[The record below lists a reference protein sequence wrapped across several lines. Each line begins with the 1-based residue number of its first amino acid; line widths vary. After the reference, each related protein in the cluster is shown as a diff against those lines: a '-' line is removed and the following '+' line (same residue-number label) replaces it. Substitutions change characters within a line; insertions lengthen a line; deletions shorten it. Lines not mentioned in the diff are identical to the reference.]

1 MKKLLVA
8 TFLLFASTVSIFA
21 IDMSSEKIFEHPLN
35 EESKEFKEI
44 ESSLSDSAMKA
55 DFVQTKLIAKFKKS
69 LKSSGT
75 MMLQPGKGMM
85 WITEKP
91 YESKMVVTKDC
102 MKQQVAGGKVVSQ
115 NVEGNAIY
123 IAIAEAM
130 ENVFSGRFSQVKEV
144 FDAYFIIDKDE
155 WYIGLVPLSKEFSS
169 VVSFITLNGKDYI
182 EKVYME
188 EVGGNSI
195 LYEFDNVELRE
206 LYEEEKDL
214 FNF

>member
-155 WYIGLVPLSKEFSS
+155 WYIGLGCS
-169 VVSFITLNGKDYI
+169 
-182 EKVYME
+182 
-188 EVGGNSI
+188 
-195 LYEFDNVELRE
+195 
-206 LYEEEKDL
+206 
-214 FNF
+214 

>member
-1 MKKLLVA
+1 MKKLFIM
-8 TFLLFASTVSIFA
+8 TFLLFASTVSFFA
-21 IDMSSEKIFEHPLN
+21 IDMSSKQIFEHPLN
-35 EESKEFKEI
+35 EESSEFKKI

-55 DFVQTKLIAKFKKS
+55 DFVQTKLIAKFNKS

-91 YESKMVVTKDC
+91 YESKMVVAKDC

-115 NVEGNAIY
+115 KVEGNAIY

-130 ENVFSGRFSQVKEV
+130 ENVFSGHFSQIKEV

-155 WYIGLVPLSKEFSS
+155 WYIGLIPLSKEFSS
-169 VVSFITLNGKDYI
+169 VVSFITLSGKDYI

-195 LYEFDNVELRE
+195 LYEFDKVELRE